1 VRSQGCKREIAN
13 LISKAPTGLFLLEEI
28 QAGICETMLF
38 PANGPWFPS
47 WPSCSIRL
55 APESPEWGGRPPT
68 VQRIEKRHYGST
80 QRSRKPESGSSMMTR
95 TVDTAC
101 AWQRRSESDN
111 SGDLARQPPKT
122 IREGSAAELH
132 PALGSMI
139 AWCKAASPSPSRFA
153 FGSSRAAGMC
163 GGCVLADAGVVLPR
177 AHGSQPC
184 LGGWP
189 SSSQS
194 LPPV

>member
-1 VRSQGCKREIAN
+1 
-13 LISKAPTGLFLLEEI
+13 
-28 QAGICETMLF
+28 MLF

-132 PALGSMI
+132 PALRSMI

-163 GGCVLADAGVVLPR
+163 GGCVLGRWCRFAKGSRLAALLGWLALVISVPFPGLMIKNTHAGIVPF
-177 AHGSQPC
+177 GSWQNK
-184 LGGWP
+184 LIR
-189 SSSQS
+189 
-194 LPPV
+194 